1 MGRFFSRER
10 FGTPQILA
18 GFLLLAFLAE
28 CFWLIAHQ
36 PPSTVPPDEL
46 ARIEEGIA
54 QWRGHAIAG
63 SQAAANFGG
72 ADIGGLNGDRDH
84 SPLWYL
90 IGAAPVR
97 FLSVAP
103 GTKAWLWLTHL
114 PYVFCGVLL
123 GSSLWYVARRL
134 YGNAGGYVALSLYCF
149 SPAVIRA
156 SALWFSQPN
165 ITGAWG
171 TFGAVFTAIAVS
183 HTLYAPREVVL
194 WNWRRIVL
202 LGVSLALAIGSQFS
216 LALIVPLILLFML
229 YLAPARR
236 AAACAI
242 FAAACCVA
250 GLLLFASYFF
260 HATAFWQS
268 LVHARFLDVNWRALE
283 MAGAYS
289 QAAKEVVAS
298 GPVLVLLVPAAL
310 FAYVYW
316 PRTHY
321 FGNLVPLLMAL
332 LFVALRVASPHDPE
346 SVFTLLAVV
355 FLFLFVA
362 GIAADLLETK
372 AYQLTA
378 AILGGLLTA
387 NALWN
392 LMGLAQ
398 IR

>member
-1 MGRFFSRER
+1 MGRFFNRER

-18 GFLLLAFLAE
+18 GFLLLAFLAG

-54 QWRGHAIAG
+54 QWHGHAIAG

-97 FLSVAP
+97 VLTVAP

-123 GSSLWYVARRL
+123 GASLWYVARRL

-202 LGVSLALAIGSQFS
+202 LGVSLALAVGSQFS

-229 YLAPARR
+229 YLAPNRR

-242 FAAACCVA
+242 FTAACLVA
-250 GLLLFASYFF
+250 ALLLFASYFF
-260 HATAFWQS
+260 HATIFWQS
-268 LVHARFLDVNWRALE
+268 LLHARLLDVNWRALE

-289 QAAKEVVAS
+289 LAAKEVVAS

-316 PRTHY
+316 RRTRY

-355 FLFLFVA
+355 FLFLFIA

-372 AYQLTA
+372 ARQLTA
-378 AILGGLLTA
+378 VLGGLLVA

-392 LMGLAQ
+392 LVGLAQ

>member
-1 MGRFFSRER
+1 MGRFFNRER

-18 GFLLLAFLAE
+18 AFLLLAFLAE

-36 PPSTVPPDEL
+36 SSSTVPPDEL
-46 ARIEEGIA
+46 ARIEAGLA

-63 SQAAANFGG
+63 SSAVANSELVETPGN
-72 ADIGGLNGDRDH
+72 DQNH

-97 FLSVAP
+97 ILSVAP
-103 GTKAWLWLTHL
+103 GSQAWLWLTHL

-123 GSSLWYVARRL
+123 GASLWYVARRL

-165 ITGAWG
+165 ITGAWV

-202 LGVSLALAIGSQFS
+202 LGVSLGMAVGSQFS
-216 LALIVPLILLFML
+216 LGLIVPLILLFML

-250 GLLLFASYFF
+250 GLLLLASYFF
-260 HATAFWQS
+260 HAKVFWQS
-268 LVHARFLDVNWRALE
+268 LMHARLLDVNWRALE
-283 MAGAYS
+283 MAGASS

-298 GPVLVLLVPAAL
+298 GPVLVLLAPAAL

-316 PRTHY
+316 R
-321 FGNLVPLLMAL
+321 
-332 LFVALRVASPHDPE
+332 
-346 SVFTLLAVV
+346 
-355 FLFLFVA
+355 
-362 GIAADLLETK
+362 
-372 AYQLTA
+372 
-378 AILGGLLTA
+378 
-387 NALWN
+387 
-392 LMGLAQ
+392 
-398 IR
+398 

>member
-1 MGRFFSRER
+1 MGRFFNRER

-18 GFLLLAFLAE
+18 AFLLLAFLAE

-36 PPSTVPPDEL
+36 SSSTVPPDEL
-46 ARIEEGIA
+46 ARIEAGLA

-63 SQAAANFGG
+63 STAVANSELVESPGN
-72 ADIGGLNGDRDH
+72 DQNH

-97 FLSVAP
+97 ILSVAP
-103 GTKAWLWLTHL
+103 GSQAWLWLTHL

-123 GSSLWYVARRL
+123 GASLWYVARRL

-171 TFGAVFTAIAVS
+171 AFGAVFTAIAVS

-202 LGVSLALAIGSQFS
+202 LGVSLALAVGSQFS
-216 LALIVPLILLFML
+216 LSLIVPLILLFML

-236 AAACAI
+236 AAACSI

-260 HATAFWQS
+260 HAAVFWQS
-268 LVHARFLDVNWRALE
+268 LMHARLLDVNWRALE

-289 QAAKEVVAS
+289 QAAKEVIAS

-310 FAYVYW
+310 FTSVYW
-316 PRTHY
+316 RRTRY
-321 FGNLVPLLMAL
+321 FGNLVPLVMVL
-332 LFVALRVASPHDPE
+332 LFLALRIASPHDPE

-362 GIAADLLETK
+362 GIAADLLETN
-372 AYQLTA
+372 ARQPVATV
-378 AILGGLLTA
+378 LGGLLAA

-392 LMGLAQ
+392 LLRLAQ

>member
-1 MGRFFSRER
+1 MGRFFNRER

-18 GFLLLAFLAE
+18 GFLLLAFLAG

-54 QWRGHAIAG
+54 QWHGHAIAG

-97 FLSVAP
+97 VLTVAP
-103 GTKAWLWLTHL
+103 GTNAWLWLTHL

-123 GSSLWYVARRL
+123 GASLWYVARRL

-202 LGVSLALAIGSQFS
+202 LGVSLALAAGSQFS
-216 LALIVPLILLFML
+216 LALILPLILLFML

-242 FAAACCVA
+242 FASACGVA
-250 GLLLFASYFF
+250 SLLLFASYFF

-268 LVHARFLDVNWRALE
+268 LLHARLLEVNWRALA

-289 QAAKEVVAS
+289 QAAKEIVAS

-316 PRTHY
+316 RRTRY

-332 LFVALRVASPHDPE
+332 LFLALRVASPHDPE

-355 FLFLFVA
+355 FLFLFIA

-372 AYQLTA
+372 ARQLTA
-378 AILGGLLTA
+378 VLGGLLVA

-392 LMGLAQ
+392 LVGLAQ

>member
-1 MGRFFSRER
+1 MGRFFNRER

-18 GFLLLAFLAE
+18 GFLLLAFLAG

-54 QWRGHAIAG
+54 QWHGHAIAG

-97 FLSVAP
+97 VLTVAP
-103 GTKAWLWLTHL
+103 GTNAWLWLTHL

-123 GSSLWYVARRL
+123 GASLWYVARRL

-202 LGVSLALAIGSQFS
+202 LGVSLALAVGSQFS

-229 YLAPARR
+229 YLAPNRR

-242 FAAACCVA
+242 FTAACLVA
-250 GLLLFASYFF
+250 ALLLFASYFF
-260 HATAFWQS
+260 HATIFWQS
-268 LVHARFLDVNWRALE
+268 LLHARLLDVNWRALE

-289 QAAKEVVAS
+289 LAAKEVVAS

-316 PRTHY
+316 RRTRY

-355 FLFLFVA
+355 FLFLFIA

-372 AYQLTA
+372 ARQLTA
-378 AILGGLLTA
+378 AVLGGLLVA

-392 LMGLAQ
+392 LVGLAQ

>member
-1 MGRFFSRER
+1 MGRFFNRER

-18 GFLLLAFLAE
+18 GFLLLAFLAG

-54 QWRGHAIAG
+54 QWHGHAIAG

-97 FLSVAP
+97 VLTVAP
-103 GTKAWLWLTHL
+103 GTNAWLWLTHL

-123 GSSLWYVARRL
+123 GASLWYVARRL

-202 LGVSLALAIGSQFS
+202 LGVSLALAAGSQFS
-216 LALIVPLILLFML
+216 LMIVVPLLLVFML
-229 YLAPARR
+229 YLAHGRR
-236 AAACAI
+236 AAAVVI
-242 FAAACCVA
+242 LGAACVIGL
-250 GLLLFASYFF
+250 GLLFSAYFF
-260 HATAFWQS
+260 HPGLFWHS
-268 LVHARFLDVNWRALE
+268 LVHARLLEVNWRALA
-283 MAGAYS
+283 MPGAYV
-289 QAAKEVVAS
+289 QALKEVAAS
-298 GPVLVLLVPAAL
+298 GPVLIVLAPAAL
-310 FAYVYW
+310 VTYILW
-316 PRTHY
+316 RRSRY
-321 FGNLVPLLMAL
+321 FGNTAPLIMA
-332 LFVALRVASPHDPE
+332 F
-346 SVFTLLAVV
+346 V
-355 FLFLFVA
+355 FL
-362 GIAADLLETK
+362 
-372 AYQLTA
+372 
-378 AILGGLLTA
+378 
-387 NALWN
+387 AL
-392 LMGLAQ
+392 
-398 IR
+398 

>member
-1 MGRFFSRER
+1 MGRFFNRER

-46 ARIEEGIA
+46 ARIEAGLA

-63 SQAAANFGG
+63 SSAVANSELVETPGN
-72 ADIGGLNGDRDH
+72 DQNH

-97 FLSVAP
+97 ILSVAP
-103 GTKAWLWLTHL
+103 GSQAWLWLTHL

-123 GSSLWYVARRL
+123 GASLWYVARRL

-202 LGVSLALAIGSQFS
+202 LGVSLALAAGSQFS
-216 LALIVPLILLFML
+216 LMIVLPLLLVFML
-229 YLAPARR
+229 YLAHGRR
-236 AAACAI
+236 TAAVAILGAACAI
-242 FAAACCVA
+242 DL
-250 GLLLFASYFF
+250 GLLFSAYIF
-260 HATAFWQS
+260 HPGLFWQG
-268 LVHARFLDVNWRALE
+268 LMHARLLEVNWAALA
-283 MAGAYS
+283 MWGAYR
-289 QAAKEVVAS
+289 QAIKEVAAS
-298 GPVLVLLVPAAL
+298 GPMLIVLAPAAL
-310 FAYVYW
+310 ITY
-316 PRTHY
+316 
-321 FGNLVPLLMAL
+321 
-332 LFVALRVASPHDPE
+332 
-346 SVFTLLAVV
+346 
-355 FLFLFVA
+355 
-362 GIAADLLETK
+362 
-372 AYQLTA
+372 
-378 AILGGLLTA
+378 IL
-387 NALWN
+387 WH
-392 LMGLAQ
+392 
-398 IR
+398 RS